1 MAGFS
6 TQGDIT
12 SCIIFIINYYIDI
25 YGYKSSLCFRNY
37 VANLI
42 EIKNLTFHRNSR
54 AIFKDVN
61 LNIEQGKITSIL
73 GPSGAGK
80 TTLLK
85 LISALLYPDSGQ
97 VIYNG
102 EDIHKLSRRRLFKV
116 REDMSMLFQSGA
128 LFSDLDVFDNVAYP
142 LREHTNLS
150 EEMIRTLV
158 LMKLD
163 AVGLRGAIHLYADEL
178 SGGMSRRV
186 ALARAI
192 ALDPKFIMYDEPF
205 TGQDPITKGVLVQL
219 IKSLNDALGIT
230 SVLVSH
236 DVPETLSISDYAY
249 VIADGKVICHGTPD
263 ELRQS
268 DSLMV
273 KQFLEGL
280 PDGPVKF
287 HYPAD
292 EYEEDLLA
300 NPS

>member
-1 MAGFS
+1 MS
-6 TQGDIT
+6 
-12 SCIIFIINYYIDI
+12 
-25 YGYKSSLCFRNY
+25 
-37 VANLI
+37 NLI
-42 EIKNLTFHRNSR
+42 EIKNLTFSRNSR
-54 AIFKDVN
+54 AIFKDIN
-61 LNIEQGKITSIL
+61 LNIKRGTVTSIL

-85 LISALLYPDSGQ
+85 LMSALLYPD
-97 VIYNG
+97 NG
-102 EDIHKLSRRRLFKV
+102 EVYYCGDNIHNLSRKKLFKV

-142 LREHTNLS
+142 IREHTNLS

-163 AVGLRGAIHLYADEL
+163 AVGLRGAVNLYADEL

-205 TGQDPITKGVLVQL
+205 TGQDPITKGVLVKL

-249 VIADGKVICHGTPD
+249 VIADGEVVCHGTPD
-263 ELRQS
+263 ELKNSQS
-268 DSLMV
+268 AMV
-273 KQFLEGL
+273 RQFLEGM

-287 HYPAD
+287 HYPATD
-292 EYEEDLLA
+292 YAEDLLA
-300 NPS
+300 EADYV